1 MNRYHWNDT
10 KDRIQSRYFSN
21 KTTQF
26 FSSKNKKKKIK
37 KILKKPEN
45 FQVNCSC
52 EQCYYY
58 NPLPE
63 YKYHGFCMR
72 FPPTVMSPSYKKS
85 TWNPIVIFTWWCGE
99 FNPKKRRLIK

>member
-1 MNRYHWNDT
+1 MNGYNWNDT
-10 KDRIQSRYFSN
+10 KGRIQSRYFSN

-37 KILKKPEN
+37 KKILKKPEN
-45 FQVNCSC
+45 FQVSC

-58 NPLPE
+58 NPLSE

-99 FNPKKRRLIK
+99 FNPKKRKLIK